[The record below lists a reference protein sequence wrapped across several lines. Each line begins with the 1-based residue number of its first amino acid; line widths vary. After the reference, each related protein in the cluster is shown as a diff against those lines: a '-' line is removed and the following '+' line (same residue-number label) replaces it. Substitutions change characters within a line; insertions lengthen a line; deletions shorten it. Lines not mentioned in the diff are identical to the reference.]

1 MNIILAS
8 KSPRRIQILG
18 EMGYKFKIIPA
29 VGEEVVD
36 VNLSSDKMVE
46 KTARNKALEIVQTHN
61 AGARGCVVIGM
72 DTVVVFN
79 GEVLQKPKSAED
91 QREMLKKLSANMHEV
106 FTGYCV
112 ICVDENGKIAR
123 EISGAERSAVL
134 FNALS
139 EKTLEEYVKSGL
151 GLDKAGGYGAQDGF
165 GLVARV
171 EGSLSNVIG
180 FPKELVAQIF
190 KELSVND

>member
-1 MNIILAS
+1 MKIILAS

-18 EMGYKFKIIPA
+18 EMGYRFEIIPA

-36 VNLSSDKMVE
+36 TTLSSAKMVE
-46 KTARNKALEIVQTHN
+46 KTAECKAREIVKTH
-61 AGARGCVVIGM
+61 AEKARGHAVIGM

-79 GEVLQKPKSAED
+79 GEVLQKPKNAED
-91 QREMLKKLSANMHEV
+91 QREMLKKLSANVHEV

-112 ICVDENGKIAR
+112 ICVGQGGEILR
-123 EISGAERSAVL
+123 EVCGAERSAVL
-134 FNALS
+134 FNRLS
-139 EKTLEEYVKSGL
+139 EDAIEAYVKSGL
-151 GLDKAGGYGAQDGF
+151 GLDKAGGYGVQDGF

-180 FPKELVAQIF
+180 FPKERVASLF
-190 KELSVND
+190 KELNI